1 MSEVYQQS
9 KDTDYTKSLA
19 QYIAGFSYADMPPD
33 VVARAKLIL
42 LDTLG
47 SILPATDPIYPGSK
61 ALIDMV
67 RILGGEPQSTII
79 GFDLKTSTINACL
92 VNGTFGYA
100 YDIEPHHVAA
110 VLHPAAV
117 CIPVALA
124 FSEWKMKSG
133 KELLAAL
140 TLGIEISCRVSMA
153 LNPRD
158 LYGRGFHPTAI
169 ACTFGAAATAGHLLK
184 LNTAQWLNA
193 LGLSGNQ
200 TSGLLAWAKDQTENS
215 RPFNPGIAARNGAT
229 AALLAQLGFGGPPNI
244 FDGKY
249 DFFSA
254 FSSGGQNPEHLF
266 SKNWAIKELAFKQY
280 SSCSFTHPGLDALLE
295 IIKENELQSI
305 DIATINLKYPRAGAH
320 MIDNNELRSH
330 CAQYVFA
337 VAAVTG
343 QVLFDDILIDRR
355 DDPEIKRLSDN
366 MSLIPDDI
374 LDRTYPDK
382 YESIVAVTTTDGST
396 FEKHSPWA
404 KGTIQHPMTDNEVED
419 KFIKLCTRR
428 ISEKQAERIRSW
440 ITICETQGE
449 VNELLTML
457 RVL

>member
-1 MSEVYQQS
+1 MSEVDQQS

-19 QYIAGFSYADMPPD
+19 QYIAGFSYAEMPPE

-47 SILPATDPIYPGSK
+47 AILPATDPRYPGSK

-79 GFDLKTSTINACL
+79 GFDLKTSTINASL

-110 VLHPAAV
+110 ILHPAAV

-124 FSEWKMKSG
+124 FSEWEMRTG

-200 TSGLLAWAKDQTENS
+200 ASGLLAWAKDHTENS

-229 AALLAQLGFGGPPNI
+229 AALLAKLGFGGPPNI

-254 FSSGGQNPEHLF
+254 FSSGGQNPGHFFRKE
-266 SKNWAIKELAFKQY
+266 WAVEELAIKQY
-280 SSCSFTHPGLDALLE
+280 SSCSFTHPGLDALLQ
-295 IIKENELQSI
+295 IIEENGLRSI
-305 DIATINLKYPRAGAH
+305 DIATIDLKYPRAGAH

-343 QVLFDDILIDRR
+343 QVLFDDILTDRR
-355 DDPEIKRLSDN
+355 DHPEIKRLYDN
-366 MSLIPDDI
+366 STLTPDDI
-374 LDRTYPDK
+374 LDRTYPDQ
-382 YESIVAVTTTDGST
+382 YESIVTVTTIAGRK
-396 FEKHSPWA
+396 FEKHSGWA
-404 KGTIQHPMTDNEVED
+404 KGTIQNPMTDGEIED
-419 KFIKLCTRR
+419 KFFKLSARR
-428 ISEKQAERIRSW
+428 ISEKQAEQIRSW
-440 ITICETQGE
+440 ITICETQTD
-449 VNELLTML
+449 VKELLTML
-457 RVL
+457 MVL